1 MIKKTFLQSVRAQKN
16 NNRGTNMVTTF
27 KFDAAHRRNRFRNA
41 ICISALLLAASVGP
55 ALATINNT
63 VTVKGTPPGG
73 PADSVTASTTK
84 TVDVANSA
92 PTIALVKSW
101 VFAPGGD
108 VNGNG
113 LADAGDKIVY
123 SYLVTN
129 TGNVTLDA
137 VAITDVH
144 DGVGLPLTIATPAAV
159 TTDNGT
165 AAAGTLGDSVNNILV
180 NDGNWDKLGPGDVI
194 TFTAPYTVVPGDL
207 TAPTSADG
215 LLNSTATAT
224 GTYTGNP
231 PAVPVSATSG
241 TAVPLHVA
249 PALLVS
255 KTASPDT
262 NVPAGTVVTY
272 TYTVTNSGNVPIT
285 NVTLADTHKGVPGAL
300 TPAFV
305 SFTTNT
311 GSTNTGNTITLLQ
324 PGDVA
329 TFTATYTVTQADVD
343 TLQ

>member
-1 MIKKTFLQSVRAQKN
+1 MTKKLFSNGSRH
-16 NNRGTNMVTTF
+16 NRNSQRGRTMNFT
-27 KFDAAHRRNRFRNA
+27 HNRFRNA
-41 ICISALLLAASVGP
+41 VCISALVLFASAGP
-55 ALATINNT
+55 VFATINNA

-73 PADSVTASTTK
+73 PVDSVTSSTTE

-108 VNGNG
+108 ANGNG

-129 TGNVTLDA
+129 TGNVTLNQVAVTDA
-137 VAITDVH
+137 H
-144 DGVGLPLTIATPAAV
+144 DGVGAPLAILTPTVVTIDVGSAP
-159 TTDNGT
+159 
-165 AAAGTLGDSVNNILV
+165 AGTLNDSVDNGLV
-180 NDGNWDKLGPGDVI
+180 NDGNWDKLGPGDAI
-194 TFTAPYTVVPGDL
+194 TFTSTYTVVPGDL
-207 TAPTSADG
+207 TAPTSADA
-215 LLNSTATAT
+215 LLDSTATAT

-231 PAVPVSATSG
+231 PPVPVSATSG
-241 TAVPLHVA
+241 VSVPLHVA

-272 TYTVTNSGNVPIT
+272 TYTVSNTGNVPIT
-285 NVTLADTHKGVPGAL
+285 NVTLADTHNGVPGAL
-300 TPAFV
+300 VPAFV

-329 TFTATYTVTQADVD
+329 TFTATYTVTQNDVD
-343 TLQ
+343 TRQ

>member
-1 MIKKTFLQSVRAQKN
+1 MIKNLREQFS
-16 NNRGTNMVTTF
+16 
-27 KFDAAHRRNRFRNA
+27 RRNTISHGGMTMNTSHQTIARRKRGNLYSA
-41 ICISALLLAASVGP
+41 ICMSALLLVTQAAPVF
-55 ALATINNT
+55 ATINNS

-73 PADSVTASTTK
+73 PVDSVTSSTTK
-84 TVDVANSA
+84 TVDVQDAA
-92 PTIALVKSW
+92 PVIAIIKSW

-129 TGNVTLDA
+129 TGNVTLDN
-137 VAITDVH
+137 VATTDAH
-144 DGVGLPLTIATPAAV
+144 DGVGAPLAIITPASV
-159 TTDNGT
+159 TTDNGS
-165 AAAGTLGDSVNNILV
+165 AGAGTLGDSVDNGLV
-180 NDGNWDKLGPGDVI
+180 NDGDWDKLGPGDVI
-194 TFTAPYTVVPGDL
+194 TFTSTYTIVPGDL
-207 TAPTSADG
+207 TAPASADA
-215 LLNSTATAT
+215 LLDSTATAT

-231 PAVPVSATSG
+231 PPVPVSATSSVS
-241 TAVPLHVA
+241 VPLHVA

-272 TYTVTNSGNVPIT
+272 TYTVSNTGNVPIS
-285 NVTLADTHKGVPGAL
+285 NVTLADTHNGVPGAL
-300 TPAFV
+300 TPAFQ

-311 GSTNTGNTITLLQ
+311 GSSNTGNNITLLQ

-329 TFTATYTVTQADVD
+329 VFTATYTVTQNDVD
-343 TLQ
+343 TRQ

>member
-1 MIKKTFLQSVRAQKN
+1 MIKKHSHLLHGAKKFIGGTTMNNMRSVKNQSSMKL
-16 NNRGTNMVTTF
+16 
-27 KFDAAHRRNRFRNA
+27 RNA
-41 ICISALLLAASVGP
+41 ICVSALLLFAQVAP
-55 ALATINNT
+55 AFATINNT
-63 VTVKGTPPGG
+63 VTVTGTPPGG
-73 PADSVTASTTK
+73 PANSVTSSANE
-84 TVDVANSA
+84 TVDVVNSA
-92 PTIALVKSW
+92 PTIAVVKSW

-113 LADAGDKIVY
+113 LADAGDKLVY

-129 TGNVTLDA
+129 TGNVTLNSVAVTDA
-137 VAITDVH
+137 H
-144 DGVGLPLTIATPAAV
+144 DGVGAPLTIVTPVAV
-159 TTDNGT
+159 TTDNGS
-165 AAAGTLGDSVNNILV
+165 APAGTLGDSVDNGLV

-194 TFTAPYTVVPGDL
+194 TFTSTYTVVPGDL
-207 TAPTSADG
+207 TAPTSTDS
-215 LLNSTATAT
+215 LLDSTATAT

-231 PAVPVSATSG
+231 PPVPVSATSSVS
-241 TAVPLHVA
+241 VPLNIA
-249 PALLVS
+249 PALVVS

-285 NVTLADTHKGVPGAL
+285 NVSLADTHKGVPGAL
-300 TPAFV
+300 TPAFQ

-329 TFTATYTVTQADVD
+329 VFTATYTVTQNDVD

>member
-1 MIKKTFLQSVRAQKN
+1 MIKKTFLRGAQRKDFFK
-16 NNRGTNMVTTF
+16 RGTIMITTPNSGAT
-27 KFDAAHRRNRFRNA
+27 DRRNSLRNA
-41 ICISALLLAASVGP
+41 ICISALLFAASFGP
-55 ALATINNT
+55 AHATINNA
-63 VTVKGTPPGG
+63 VTVMGTPPGG
-73 PADSVTASTTK
+73 PVDSVTSSTTK
-84 TVDVANSA
+84 TVDVVNSA

-137 VAITDVH
+137 VSVTDAH
-144 DGVGLPLTIATPAAV
+144 DGAGAPLTILTPAAV
-159 TTDNGT
+159 TTDNGS
-165 AAAGTLGDSVNNILV
+165 AGAGTLGDSVDNGLV

-194 TFTAPYTVVPGDL
+194 TFTSTYTVAPGDL
-207 TAPTSADG
+207 IAATSSDG
-215 LLNSTATAT
+215 DIDSTATAT

-231 PAVPVSATSG
+231 PPVPVSATSS
-241 TAVPLHVA
+241 TAVPLNVA

-285 NVTLADTHKGVPGAL
+285 NVTLADTHNGVPGAL
-300 TPAFV
+300 TPAFQ

-311 GSTNTGNTITLLQ
+311 GSTNSGNTITLLQ
-324 PGDVA
+324 PGNVA
-329 TFTATYTVTQADVD
+329 VFTATYTVTQNDVD
-343 TLQ
+343 TRQ

>member
-1 MIKKTFLQSVRAQKN
+1 MIKKTFSIAPRQRKN
-16 NNRGTNMVTTF
+16 SPGGKIMQVPSTS
-27 KFDAAHRRNRFRNA
+27 DAARRRNKMRHA
-41 ICISALLLAASVGP
+41 ICISALIFVAGIGSAF
-55 ALATINNT
+55 ATINNT
-63 VTVKGTPPGG
+63 VTVKGTPPSG
-73 PADSVTASTTK
+73 PVDSVTSSTTK
-84 TVDVANSA
+84 TVDVVNSA
-92 PTIALVKSW
+92 PTIAVVKSW

-113 LADAGDKIVY
+113 LADAGDKLVY

-129 TGNVTLDA
+129 TGNVTLNQVAVTDA
-137 VAITDVH
+137 H
-144 DGVGLPLTIATPAAV
+144 QGVGAPLTIVTPTAV
-159 TTDNGT
+159 TTDNGS
-165 AAAGTLGDSVNNILV
+165 AGAGTLGDSVDNALV
-180 NDGNWDKLGPGDVI
+180 NDGNWDKLGPDDVI
-194 TFTAPYTVVPGDL
+194 TFTSTYTVVPGDL

-215 LLNSTATAT
+215 LLDSTATAT

-231 PAVPVSATSG
+231 PPVPVSATSSVS
-241 TAVPLHVA
+241 VPLHVA

-255 KTASPDT
+255 KTATPDT
-262 NVPAGTVVTY
+262 NVPAGTLVTY

-300 TPAFV
+300 VPAFV

-311 GSTNTGNTITLLQ
+311 GSTNSGNTLTLLQ

-329 TFTATYTVTQADVD
+329 TFTATYTVTQNDVD

>member
-1 MIKKTFLQSVRAQKN
+1 MIKKTFSLGPRHTQFFPG
-16 NNRGTNMVTTF
+16 GTVMNITNL
-27 KFDAAHRRNRFRNA
+27 KDATYRRNRLRNA
-41 ICISALLLAASVGP
+41 ICISALMFIASAGT
-55 ALATINNT
+55 AFATINNT

-73 PADSVTASTTK
+73 PVDSVTSSTSK

-108 VNGNG
+108 ANGNG

-129 TGNVTLDA
+129 TGNVTLNQ

-144 DGVGLPLTIATPAAV
+144 DGVGAPLTIVTPAAV

-165 AAAGTLGDSVNNILV
+165 AAAGTLNDSVDNALV

-194 TFTAPYTVVPGDL
+194 TFTSTYTIVPGDL
-207 TAPTSADG
+207 TAPTSVDA
-215 LLNSTATAT
+215 LLDSTATAT

-231 PAVPVSATSG
+231 PPVPVSAASSVS
-241 TAVPLHVA
+241 VPLHVA
-249 PALLVS
+249 PALTVS

-262 NVPAGTVVTY
+262 NVPAGTLVTY

-285 NVTLADTHKGVPGAL
+285 NVTLADTHNGVPGAL
-300 TPAFV
+300 VPAFV

-311 GSTNTGNTITLLQ
+311 GSTNAGNNITLLQ

-329 TFTATYTVTQADVD
+329 TFTATYTVTQNDVD
-343 TLQ
+343 TRQ

>member
-1 MIKKTFLQSVRAQKN
+1 MINKIFSAGPRQQKN
-16 NNRGTNMVTTF
+16 SSGDKQMLFTQMNNAT
-27 KFDAAHRRNRFRNA
+27 HLRNRLRSA
-41 ICISALLLAASVGP
+41 ICVSALLLFANIGP
-55 ALATINNT
+55 AFATINNT

-73 PADSVTASTTK
+73 PVDSVTSSTTK

-92 PTIALVKSW
+92 PTIAVVKTW

-113 LADAGDKIVY
+113 LADAGDKLVY

-129 TGNVTLDA
+129 TGNVTLNQVAVTDA
-137 VAITDVH
+137 H
-144 DGVGLPLTIATPAAV
+144 DGVGAPLAILTPTVV
-159 TTDNGT
+159 TTDVGS
-165 AAAGTLGDSVNNILV
+165 APAGTLNDSVDNGSV
-180 NDGNWDKLGPGDVI
+180 NDGNWDKLGPGDAI
-194 TFTAPYTVVPGDL
+194 TFTSTYTVVPGDL
-207 TAPTSADG
+207 TAPTSADA
-215 LLNSTATAT
+215 LLDSTATAT

-231 PAVPVSATSG
+231 PPVPVSATSSVS
-241 TAVPLHVA
+241 VPLHVA

-272 TYTVTNSGNVPIT
+272 TYTVSNSGNVPIT
-285 NVTLADTHKGVPGAL
+285 NVTLADTHNSVPGAL

-311 GSTNTGNTITLLQ
+311 GSTNSGNTITLLQ

-329 TFTATYTVTQADVD
+329 TFTATYTVTQNDVD
-343 TLQ
+343 TRQ

>member
-1 MIKKTFLQSVRAQKN
+1 MIKKYFHLALVAQKFSQGGKSMN
-16 NNRGTNMVTTF
+16 LTGT
-27 KFDAAHRRNRFRNA
+27 KDATHRRNKLRNA
-41 ICISALLLAASVGP
+41 ICISALALFASVGP

-73 PADSVTASTTK
+73 PVDSVTSSTTK
-84 TVDVANSA
+84 AVDVVNSA

-129 TGNVTLDA
+129 TGNVTLDQ
-137 VAITDVH
+137 VAIADVH
-144 DGVGLPLTIATPAAV
+144 QGVGAPLTILTPTAV

-165 AAAGTLGDSVNNILV
+165 AAAGTLNDSVDNALV

-194 TFTAPYTVVPGDL
+194 TFTSTYTVVPGDL

-215 LLNSTATAT
+215 LLDSTATAT

-231 PAVPVSATSG
+231 PPVPVSATSS

-255 KTASPDT
+255 KTATPDT
-262 NVPAGTVVTY
+262 NVPAGTLVTY
-272 TYTVTNSGNVPIT
+272 TYTVSNSGNVPIT
-285 NVTLADTHKGVPGAL
+285 NVTLADTHNGVPGAL
-300 TPAFV
+300 TPAFQ

-311 GSTNTGNTITLLQ
+311 GSTNAGNTITLLQ

-329 TFTATYTVTQADVD
+329 TFTATYTVTQNDVD
-343 TLQ
+343 TRQ